1 MELIVETSVFN
12 DERLSDDV
20 REVQQVAST
29 AIDIAD
35 NNSQY
40 FWCTEVGT
48 DTGVHITLT
57 PQDTFKANPSGY
69 NLLARNNG
77 VEVRDGL
84 TACSVFTNGG
94 AYFNAM
100 LNGTNQ
106 LVAKY
111 EASGAQI
118 GAELSGYRN
127 ITIDNTNGIRFRNG
141 TVNLAHYNIG
151 SVVFYDGD
159 TTTNH
164 ELMNLGITGMTLKNN
179 SGYKTFY
186 VGNNGLIIYDGDNDS
201 HDLLNLN
208 TSGLTLKGIF
218 DSTLSNCAVY
228 GADGLIVYG
237 YTDSTT
243 RGEIAKIYSG
253 VGNSQTSGVTKY
265 APYYTFGTRMD
276 NMEIGNYSCV
286 IGMSG
291 AAVGHG
297 SYAEGGG
304 SLASGMVSHA
314 EGELTEAH
322 GNYSHAEGNQTVAY
336 GNYSHAEGAGNQ
348 DGLGEA
354 YGAYSHS
361 ECYCTLA
368 YGSCSHSEGSVTEAR
383 GNYSHAGGSY
393 SISGGNYAFAHGD
406 HAYTQYDYQV
416 AIGRYNS
423 NKSTSLFEIGYG
435 VAGARANVFDVS
447 TDGVVDCSGGYTK
460 SGYTYITTVNKTA
473 TNNIIYG
480 EDDTSHAHYESITID
495 ATQTGYTL
503 IGVMSY
509 NIFNSSSGGSG
520 STHCTVF
527 GMTFSDDTVT
537 VKVRN
542 RANSNAKVDVSVRCL
557 YRAT

>member
-1 MELIVETSVFN
+1 MELIVETSVFD

-20 REVQQVAST
+20 QEVQQVAST
-29 AIDIAD
+29 AMDIAG

-164 ELMNLGITGMTLKNN
+164 ELMNLGTTGMTLKNS
-179 SGYKTFY
+179 SGYNTFY
-186 VGNNGLIIYDGDNDS
+186 VGNNGLIMYDGADNS

-218 DSTLSNCAVY
+218 NNTLSNCAIY
-228 GADGLIVYG
+228 GADGLVVYG
-237 YTDSTT
+237 YTNDLT

-253 VGNSQTSGVTKY
+253 LGNAQTSGETKY
-265 APYYTFGTRMD
+265 ASYYTFGTRSS
-276 NMEIGNYSCV
+276 NIASAIGNYSFV
-286 IGMSG
+286 EGYWNKASG
-291 AAVGHG
+291 YCSHAEGYFNTASHVGAH
-297 SYAEGGG
+297 AEGGN
-304 SLASGMVSHA
+304 STASGLVSHA
-314 EGELTEAH
+314 EGESNAV
-322 GNYSHAEGNQTVAY
+322 G
-336 GNYSHAEGAGNQ
+336 
-348 DGLGEA
+348 D
-354 YGAYSHS
+354 YSHS
-361 ECYCTLA
+361 QNEGTKAQKCAQTVIGTYNYVDYNSTTTHPRGEAKYGKWAFIIGNGTTDSSRSNAFTVEWNGNVNIPLGAKYKINERNLA
-368 YGSCSHSEGSVTEAR
+368 ASDVGAISDSQIQAGSATFSSTAGGSTSDESVTFGTTYSTAPTVVVGFRTGTGSTASNFGSCS
-383 GNYSHAGGSY
+383 
-393 SISGGNYAFAHGD
+393 
-406 HAYTQYDYQV
+406 V
-416 AIGRYNS
+416 AVI
-423 NKSTSLFEIGYG
+423 STSTTGATFRLFNNS
-435 VAGARANVFDVS
+435 GASKSPSFDW
-447 TDGVVDCSGGYTK
+447 
-460 SGYTYITTVNKTA
+460 IA
-473 TNNIIYG
+473 
-480 EDDTSHAHYESITID
+480 
-495 ATQTGYTL
+495 
-503 IGVMSY
+503 
-509 NIFNSSSGGSG
+509 
-520 STHCTVF
+520 F
-527 GMTFSDDTVT
+527 G
-537 VKVRN
+537 
-542 RANSNAKVDVSVRCL
+542 A
-557 YRAT
+557 